1 MGANSEEKKHKRV
14 RTQKSKMMDRNDT
27 EYIPALKYDWLTPLY
42 DPLLRWTMR
51 ESTFKNQL
59 LQQARIESGYRVLD
73 LGCGTATLTL
83 LIKKAHLE
91 AEVIGLDGDP
101 KVLEIARGKVAKAGL
116 DVTLDLGMS
125 FELPYP
131 DTSFDRVLSSLLFH
145 HLTGENKGR
154 TLKEVFRILR
164 PRAELHVADFGKP
177 QNFFMRIASLPWQIF
192 EGFKTTADNVKGL
205 LPELFQAAGFEEV
218 QETSRY
224 MTMFGS
230 LSLYKGKKPA

>member
-1 MGANSEEKKHKRV
+1 MRV
-14 RTQKSKMMDRNDT
+14 VMARNRA
-27 EYIPALKYDWLTPLY
+27 EYIPVLKYNWLTPLY

-51 ESTFKNQL
+51 ESTFKRRL
-59 LQQARIESGYRVLD
+59 VEQARIKRGHRVLD

-131 DTSFDRVLSSLLFH
+131 DSSFDRVLSSLLFH

-154 TLKEVFRILR
+154 TLKQVFRILR
-164 PRAELHVADFGKP
+164 PGGELRVADFGKP
-177 QNFFMRIASLPWQIF
+177 QNFLMRIVSFPWQIF

-224 MTMFGS
+224 MTMFGT
-230 LSLYKGKKPA
+230 LSLYKPRKPA